1 VSASSEPGSRGS
13 SVRTDATVVERQRVR
28 KGERVTERRTNEALD
43 KLNRGIQESRQMVQ
57 EQTMKLAKDFFGDSM
72 EVFKQEIKD
81 SRGTLKDLPE
91 QVPGGR
97 DEAFQ
102 MLFQELMDNYATI
115 EDALDEAQKNV
126 AALDTEQLRRQGEI
140 NASDAA
146 RREARELGVDLS
158 EVEGTGSGGNIT
170 VKDVKNAAE
179 KAEEEVQ
186 EINATDAARRSAEE
200 LGIDL
205 AQVEGTG
212 SGGVITVMDVTE
224 LAEQTAQDTADTAG
238 QAVQQAGQAADGA
251 TQTVG
256 QAVDGVAGRNGS
268 AEEPKATNA
277 AKRKA
282 EELGIDLSDIQGSG
296 AGGLITIKDVVQA

>member
-1 VSASSEPGSRGS
+1 MRAG
-13 SVRTDATVVERQRVR
+13 AVVGLHQRVR
-28 KGERVTERRTNEALD
+28 KGERVTERQTNEALD

-57 EQTMKLAKDFFGDSM
+57 EQTMKLAKDFLGESVEM
-72 EVFKQEIKD
+72 FKQEVKD
-81 SRGTLKDLPE
+81 SRGTLEDLPE
-91 QVPGGR
+91 QVPGGQ

-102 MLFQELMDNYATI
+102 MLFQELMDNYAAI

-126 AALDTEQLRRQGEI
+126 SALDTEQLRRQGEM

-146 RREARELGVDLS
+146 RREAIELGVDLS
-158 EVEGTGSGGNIT
+158 EVEGTGTGGNIT
-170 VKDVKNAAE
+170 VSDVKRAAE
-179 KAEEEVQ
+179 EAEAQ
-186 EINATDAARRSAEE
+186 EINATDAARRRAEE

-224 LAEQTAQDTADTAG
+224 LAEQTAQDAADTAG
-238 QAVQQAGQAADGA
+238 QAVQQ
-251 TQTVG
+251 VG
-256 QAVDGVAGRNGS
+256 QAVDGAAGRNGS
-268 AEEPKATNA
+268 EEVPKATNA

-282 EELGIDLSDIQGSG
+282 EELGVDLSGIQGSG

>member
-1 VSASSEPGSRGS
+1 M
-13 SVRTDATVVERQRVR
+13 TERQ
-28 KGERVTERRTNEALD
+28 TNEALD

-57 EQTMKLAKDFFGDSM
+57 EQTMKLAKDFFGDSVEM
-72 EVFKQEIKD
+72 FKQEVKD
-81 SRGTLKDLPE
+81 SRGTLEDLPE
-91 QVPGGR
+91 QVPGGQ

-102 MLFQELMDNYATI
+102 MLFQELIDNYAAI

-126 AALDTEQLRRQGEI
+126 SALDTEQLRRQGEI
-140 NASDAA
+140 NSSDAA
-146 RREARELGVDLS
+146 RREARELGLDLS

-170 VKDVKNAAE
+170 VKDVKKAAE
-179 KAEEEVQ
+179 EAEAR
-186 EINATDAARRSAEE
+186 EINATDAARRRAEE

-224 LAEQTAQDTADTAG
+224 LAEQTAQDAADTAG
-238 QAVQQAGQAADGA
+238 QAVQQ
-251 TQTVG
+251 VG
-256 QAVDGVAGRNGS
+256 QAVDGAAGRNGS
-268 AEEPKATNA
+268 EEEPKATNA

-282 EELGIDLSDIQGSG
+282 EELGVDLSGIQGSG

>member
-1 VSASSEPGSRGS
+1 
-13 SVRTDATVVERQRVR
+13 VRAGGAAVGLRQRVR
-28 KGERVTERRTNEALD
+28 KGERVTERQTNEALD

-81 SRGTLKDLPE
+81 SRGTLEDLPE

-102 MLFQELMDNYATI
+102 MLFQELMDNYAAI
-115 EDALDEAQKNV
+115 EGALDEAQKNV
-126 AALDTEQLRRQGEI
+126 SALNTEQLRRQGEI
-140 NASDAA
+140 DTSDAA
-146 RREARELGVDLS
+146 RREAIELGVDLS

-170 VKDVKNAAE
+170 VKDVKRAAE
-179 KAEEEVQ
+179 EAKDESQ
-186 EINATDAARRSAEE
+186 EINATDAARRRAEE

-224 LAEQTAQDTADTAG
+224 LAEQTAQDAADTAG
-238 QAVQQAGQAADGA
+238 QTVQQAGQAADGA
-251 TQTVG
+251 TRAVG
-256 QAVDGVAGRNGS
+256 QAVDAGRNG
-268 AEEPKATNA
+268 AAQEPKATNA

-282 EELGIDLSDIQGSG
+282 EELGVDLSDIQGSG

>member
-1 VSASSEPGSRGS
+1 VQAGAAVGSR
-13 SVRTDATVVERQRVR
+13 QRRVQ
-28 KGERVTERRTNEALD
+28 KGERVTERQINEALD

-57 EQTMKLAKDFFGDSM
+57 EQTMELAKDFFGDSIEM
-72 EVFKQEIKD
+72 LKEEIKD
-81 SRGTLKDLPE
+81 GRGTLEDLPE

-97 DEAFQ
+97 DETFQ
-102 MLFQELMDNYATI
+102 VLFQELMDNYAAI
-115 EDALDEAQKNV
+115 EGALDEAQKNV
-126 AALDTEQLRRQGEI
+126 SALDTEQLRRQGEI

-146 RREARELGVDLS
+146 RREAIELGIDLS

-170 VKDVKNAAE
+170 VKDVKRAAE
-179 KAEEEVQ
+179 EAKDESQ
-186 EINATDAARRSAEE
+186 EINATDAARRRAEE

-251 TQTVG
+251 KQAVG
-256 QAVDGVAGRNGS
+256 QAVDGAADRNGS
-268 AEEPKATNA
+268 EEEPKATNA
-277 AKRKA
+277 ARRKA
-282 EELGIDLSDIQGSG
+282 EELGIDLSGIQGSG

>member
-1 VSASSEPGSRGS
+1 
-13 SVRTDATVVERQRVR
+13 VRAGGAAVGLRQRVR
-28 KGERVTERRTNEALD
+28 KGERVTERQTNEALD

-81 SRGTLKDLPE
+81 SRGTLEDLPE

-102 MLFQELMDNYATI
+102 MLFQELMDNYAAI
-115 EDALDEAQKNV
+115 EGALDEAQKNV
-126 AALDTEQLRRQGEI
+126 SALDTEQLRRQGEI
-140 NASDAA
+140 DASDAA
-146 RREARELGVDLS
+146 RREAIELGVDLS

-170 VKDVKNAAE
+170 VKDVKRAAE
-179 KAEEEVQ
+179 EAKDESQ
-186 EINATDAARRSAEE
+186 EINATDAARRRAEE

-224 LAEQTAQDTADTAG
+224 LAEQTAQETAETAG
-238 QAVQQAGQAADGA
+238 QAVQQVGQAADGA
-251 TQTVG
+251 TQAVG
-256 QAVDGVAGRNGS
+256 QAVDRNGS
-268 AEEPKATNA
+268 EEEPKATNA

-282 EELGIDLSDIQGSG
+282 EELGVDLSDIQGSG

>member
-1 VSASSEPGSRGS
+1 
-13 SVRTDATVVERQRVR
+13 VRAGGAAVGLRQRVR
-28 KGERVTERRTNEALD
+28 KGERVTERQTNEALD

-81 SRGTLKDLPE
+81 SRGTLEDLPE

-102 MLFQELMDNYATI
+102 MLFQELMDNYAAI
-115 EDALDEAQKNV
+115 EGALDEAQKNV
-126 AALDTEQLRRQGEI
+126 SALDTEQLRRQGEI
-140 NASDAA
+140 DASDAA
-146 RREARELGVDLS
+146 RREAIELGVDLS

-170 VKDVKNAAE
+170 VKDVKRAAE
-179 KAEEEVQ
+179 EAKDESQ
-186 EINATDAARRSAEE
+186 EINATDAARRRAEE

-224 LAEQTAQDTADTAG
+224 LAEQTAQDAADTAG
-238 QAVQQAGQAADGA
+238 QAVQQ
-251 TQTVG
+251 VG
-256 QAVDGVAGRNGS
+256 QAVDGATGRNGS
-268 AEEPKATNA
+268 EEEPKATNA

-282 EELGIDLSDIQGSG
+282 EELGVDLSGIQGSG

>member
-1 VSASSEPGSRGS
+1 
-13 SVRTDATVVERQRVR
+13 VRAGGAAVGLRQRVR
-28 KGERVTERRTNEALD
+28 KGERVTERQTNEALD

-81 SRGTLKDLPE
+81 SRGTLEDLPE

-102 MLFQELMDNYATI
+102 MLFQELMDNYAAI
-115 EDALDEAQKNV
+115 EGALDEAQKNV
-126 AALDTEQLRRQGEI
+126 SALDTEQLRRQGEI
-140 NASDAA
+140 DASDAA
-146 RREARELGVDLS
+146 RREAIELGVDLS

-170 VKDVKNAAE
+170 VKDVKKAAE
-179 KAEEEVQ
+179 EAADEAQE
-186 EINATDAARRSAEE
+186 EINATDAARRRAEE

-224 LAEQTAQDTADTAG
+224 LAEQTAQETAETAG
-238 QAVQQAGQAADGA
+238 QAVQQVGQAADGA
-251 TQTVG
+251 TQAVG
-256 QAVDGVAGRNGS
+256 QAVDRNGS
-268 AEEPKATNA
+268 EEEPKATNA

-282 EELGIDLSDIQGSG
+282 EELGVDLSGIQGSG